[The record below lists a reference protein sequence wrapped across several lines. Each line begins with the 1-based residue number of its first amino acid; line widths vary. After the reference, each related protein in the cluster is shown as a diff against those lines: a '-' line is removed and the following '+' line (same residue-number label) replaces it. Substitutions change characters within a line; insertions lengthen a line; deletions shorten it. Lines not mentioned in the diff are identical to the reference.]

1 MKDAHLTQIRVSRA
15 VTLTKH
21 VRLIQMLMV
30 AIGVL
35 PLCRGCA
42 CISMKSAHGRQPR
55 VLDVVRVTEFAVLIQ
70 TLMVAI
76 GV

>member
-1 MKDAHLTQIRVSRA
+1 MKNAHLTQICVSRA
-15 VTLTKH
+15 VILTKH
-21 VRLIQMLMV
+21 VTLTQMLMV

-35 PLCRGCA
+35 PLCGGRA

-55 VLDVVRVTEFAVLIQ
+55 VPDVVRATKFAALIQ
-70 TLMVAI
+70 TLMVAF